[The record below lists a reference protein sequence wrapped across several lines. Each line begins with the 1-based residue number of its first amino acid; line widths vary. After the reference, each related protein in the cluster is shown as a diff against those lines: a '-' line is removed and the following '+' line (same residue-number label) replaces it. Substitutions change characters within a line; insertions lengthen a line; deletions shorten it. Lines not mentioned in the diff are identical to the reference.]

1 MATSETRR
9 SEDARSAVARL
20 VAEHGGQLYG
30 LARRFCGSDTEA
42 EDLVQEVYLAAL
54 KGWDTFRHESSE
66 RSWLYTIAAHACQRM
81 HRKKAGE
88 PARIGSLE
96 ELLPFGEAS
105 IASLPGELPDE
116 LARHA
121 ERDAKDR
128 VEREIARLP
137 EEFRMPLVLKEI
149 VGLGVAEVARILG
162 LEEGTV
168 RSRLHRARLK
178 LRSAVDAALPR
189 APGEAPPPAYSEQT
203 CLDLLNAKQEALD
216 KGVPFDS
223 KVICERCQS
232 VFATLDLTQRVCQE
246 LAVGRLPGG
255 VRERLV
261 QRLAGQETTGSGG
274 R

>member
-1 MATSETRR
+1 MATAGEAIG
-9 SEDARSAVARL
+9 DGAREAVARL

-30 LARRFCGSDTEA
+30 LARRFCGSDSEA

-54 KGWDTFRHESSE
+54 RGWDSFRHESSE
-66 RSWLYTIAAHACQRM
+66 KTWLYTIAAHVCQRM
-81 HRKKAGE
+81 HRKKVGE

-96 ELLPFGEAS
+96 ELLPFGEAR
-105 IASLPGELPDE
+105 IAAVPGELGDE
-116 LARHA
+116 LARQA
-121 ERDAKDR
+121 ERDARER
-128 VEREIARLP
+128 VESEIARLP

-189 APGEAPPPAYSEQT
+189 APGEAPPPAYPERT

-216 KGVPFDS
+216 RGVPFDS
-223 KVICERCQS
+223 KVICQRCQS
-232 VFATLDLTQRVCQE
+232 VFATLDLTQRVCQD
-246 LAVGRLPGG
+246 LAGGRLPEG
-255 VRERLV
+255 VRERLLA
-261 QRLAGQETTGSGG
+261 RLSGRETTGSGG
-274 R
+274 S